1 MIPFDFSC
9 FSDAAT
15 MLDSSSV
22 SLAVIDI
29 RIGTIVYITQN
40 LCNIL
45 GRQHTDLLGNTWK
58 DIVLISGSPA
68 AMANSFA
75 FPDEQASH
83 VYCEKKYLRPDG
95 AILWLGLTLLRSP
108 DITKRNFYIIIVNN
122 LTLNKRTREI
132 LDSRTRDLEETQDAI
147 FNSMAILSEFRD
159 RETGEHIT
167 RTRRYVHLILDKI
180 PSGLPFSRKA
190 TTLIANSA
198 VLHDIGK
205 VGIPDHIL
213 LKPGKLTS
221 AEFEIMKTHTTLGA
235 HAILRTQRTLEN
247 GTFLMFA
254 KEIAKFHHERWDG
267 RGYPEGLKGDQI
279 PLTARVMALADVYD
293 AVRSERPYKEPFSHE
308 KAIQIIL
315 EGRGSQF
322 DPQLTDVFLANQAE
336 IQRIASTAKD
346 ELDREYDCLEQVE

>member
-1 MIPFDFSC
+1 
-9 FSDAAT
+9 
-15 MLDSSSV
+15 
-22 SLAVIDI
+22 
-29 RIGTIVYITQN
+29 
-40 LCNIL
+40 
-45 GRQHTDLLGNTWK
+45 
-58 DIVLISGSPA
+58 
-68 AMANSFA
+68 
-75 FPDEQASH
+75 
-83 VYCEKKYLRPDG
+83 
-95 AILWLGLTLLRSP
+95 
-108 DITKRNFYIIIVNN
+108 
-122 LTLNKRTREI
+122 
-132 LDSRTRDLEETQDAI
+132 
-147 FNSMAILSEFRD
+147 
-159 RETGEHIT
+159 
-167 RTRRYVHLILDKI
+167 
-180 PSGLPFSRKA
+180 
-190 TTLIANSA
+190 
-198 VLHDIGK
+198 
-205 VGIPDHIL
+205 
-213 LKPGKLTS
+213 
-221 AEFEIMKTHTTLGA
+221 MKTHTTLGA